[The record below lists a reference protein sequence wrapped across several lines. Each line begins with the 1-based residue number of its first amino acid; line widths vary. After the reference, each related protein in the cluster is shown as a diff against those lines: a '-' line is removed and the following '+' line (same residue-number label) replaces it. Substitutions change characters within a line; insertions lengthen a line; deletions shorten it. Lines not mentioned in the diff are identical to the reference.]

1 MTQPDLARRR
11 LLGTAIGSALLV
23 SGFDA
28 WSAPPN
34 ATPRHRTIADL
45 ERSAGGRLGVCA
57 LDTGS
62 GAQIG
67 HRADE
72 RFALCSTFKL
82 LLAAVI
88 LREAD
93 QGRVRLDE
101 PTKLPRDVSLPNSP
115 VTDEARANG
124 RDMTVLAL
132 AEAAQTQSDN
142 LAANLLLGLI
152 GGPAGFTSR
161 LREAGD
167 TETRLDRL
175 EPELNFV
182 PAGEVRD
189 TTTPAAMARTV
200 ARFLTTDHLSE
211 PARVTLVDWMVATK
225 TGQRRL
231 RAGLPADWRAGD
243 KTGTGIAD
251 GMPVKLNDVAIAFP
265 PGGAPIV
272 IAAYYESPV
281 RSTTIRDEDQA
292 VLAEVGRIVAAGV
305 TSVV

>member
-1 MTQPDLARRR
+1 MTPPDPTRRR
-11 LLGTAIGSALLV
+11 LLGTAIGGAMLV

-62 GAQIG
+62 GAQLS

-72 RFALCSTFKL
+72 RFGLCSTFKL

-101 PTKLPRDVSLPNSP
+101 PMKLPRDVSLPNSP

-142 LAANLLLGLI
+142 LAANLLLGLV

-182 PAGEVRD
+182 TAGEVRD

-211 PARVTLVDWMVATK
+211 AARVTLVDWMVATK
-225 TGQRRL
+225 TGQRRM

-265 PGGAPIV
+265 PGRAPIV

-305 TSVV
+305 ARA